1 VTQQLNL
8 YNPALAP
15 RVERVTG
22 RLALCAMVVV
32 CLCALTA
39 AVAARFESARVARL
53 AGQQDGELAAV
64 QAEVTRMAREAA
76 ARKPDAAVVAEFD
89 SLQSLVEGRR
99 LVMTRLDRGEL
110 GDTGGVSEYLRA
122 FARQR
127 MDGIWL
133 TALTIGGSGR
143 EISVQGRM
151 LDAQLLPDYL
161 GRLRDEAALR
171 GRAFATLAMDTP
183 TLSDGEPAQTTPA
196 YLEFRLATAPSK
208 DEGAARAAGVPR

>member
-1 VTQQLNL
+1 VTQQVNL

-22 RLALCAMVVV
+22 RLALCAMAAL
-32 CLCALTA
+32 CLFAVTA

-53 AGQQDGELAAV
+53 VAQHDGELAAV

-76 ARKPDAAVVAEFD
+76 ARKPDAAVLAEFD
-89 SLQSLVEGRR
+89 SLQSLVQGRR
-99 LVMTRLDRGEL
+99 LVMARLERGEL

-127 MDGIWL
+127 VDGIWL
-133 TALTIGGSGR
+133 TALSIGGSGR
-143 EISVQGRM
+143 EITVQGRM

-161 GRLRDEAALR
+161 GRLREEAALR

-183 TLSDGEPAQTTPA
+183 TPSGGEQGQSTPA
-196 YLEFRLATAPSK
+196 YLEFRLATAPGK
-208 DEGAARAAGVPR
+208 DQGAAPAAGVAR